1 MNIFNN
7 YFNNIILFDFITK
20 FKRNSIN
27 ELPILKKLILSFE
40 YKKPTLRKILMSLL
54 SLKLINGR
62 INRNGKITLTKQSN
76 ISLKLRAGN
85 PVGCKLTLRKKDLL
99 NFLYKFLLIV
109 LPSDKSFIKIKKIS
123 HINMLSL
130 QFGNLFLFQELSS
143 NYHIFKE
150 LNKLSIV
157 LVITNC
163 KSIEELIFILKSF
176 KIQI

>member
-1 MNIFNN
+1 MNIFTN
-7 YFNNIILFDFITK
+7 YLNNIIFFDFITK
-20 FKRNSIN
+20 FKRNSIS
-27 ELPILKKLILSFE
+27 ELPILNKLILSFE
-40 YKKPTLRKILMSLL
+40 YKKPTLRKILISLI

-62 INRNGKITLTKQSN
+62 IIRNGKIVVTKKSN

-123 HINMLSL
+123 QINTISL
-130 QFGNLFLFQELSS
+130 KFGNLFLFEELSS

-163 KSIEELIFILKSF
+163 KSIEELIFILKSL
-176 KIQI
+176 KVQI